1 MSVVSFLYESD
12 VFLLWRRCEPQVGRV
27 VLALIVRIAILWSKA
42 IDLVLHLFKDVALL
56 SNLALRFNNLV
67 RETINET
74 ICGEVLRV

>member
-12 VFLLWRRCEPQVGRV
+12 VFLLWRRCKPQVGRV

-56 SNLALRFNNLV
+56 SNLALRFINLA

>member
-56 SNLALRFNNLV
+56 SNLALRFINLA

-74 ICGEVLRV
+74 ICG